1 MRPEFNWISSKA
13 GDNMRRMIILVALV
27 AVAAGL
33 WIMGEWNR
41 GAELP
46 ESAFGTWESPLGA
59 RQVFAGAD
67 AVSFPRSTGDG
78 LYFVL
83 VNLQENGVN
92 TP

>member
-1 MRPEFNWISSKA
+1 
-13 GDNMRRMIILVALV
+13 
-27 AVAAGL
+27 
-33 WIMGEWNR
+33 
-41 GAELP
+41 LP